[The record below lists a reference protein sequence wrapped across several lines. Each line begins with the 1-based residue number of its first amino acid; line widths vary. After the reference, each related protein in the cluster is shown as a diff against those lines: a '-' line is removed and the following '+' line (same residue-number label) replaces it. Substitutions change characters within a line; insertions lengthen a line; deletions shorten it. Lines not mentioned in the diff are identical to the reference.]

1 MELFILILIIVPAIF
16 LVFYKKKIKGIIG
29 EKTVSSILY
38 FLNSTKYNVIN
49 NVVIKNGEV
58 TSQIDHAIVS
68 DFGIF
73 VIETKNFKGWIVG
86 GEKSEFWTQVIFK
99 YKNRFYNPLLQNS
112 GHIKALKE
120 CLVDYPHIKYY
131 SIIVFSNNAEIKV
144 NTSEDVINSSQL
156 LRTIKKYSEVNLT
169 EAEKE
174 RITQKINLSNV
185 SESYNKGQHIK
196 SIKRRINHREK
207 SIAQNKCPRCGS
219 DLIKRKGKFGFFL
232 GCKTYPKCRFIRNI

>member
-1 MELFILILIIVPAIF
+1 MELFILILIVALAVIF
-16 LVFYKKKIKGIIG
+16 LFYKKKIKGIIG

-38 FLNSTKYNVIN
+38 FLDSTKYNVIN
-49 NVVIKNGEV
+49 NVVIKNDEV
-58 TSQIDHAIVS
+58 TSQIDHMVVS

-120 CLVDYPHIKYY
+120 CLIDYPHIKYY
-131 SIIVFSNNAEIKV
+131 SIIVFSKNADIKV
-144 NTSEDVINSSQL
+144 NTSQDVINSSQL
-156 LRTIKKYSEVNLT
+156 LRTIKKYSDINLT
-169 EAEKE
+169 ETEKE
-174 RITQKINLSNV
+174 KITKKIKSSNLID
-185 SESYNKGQHIK
+185 SYDKRQHIK
-196 SIKRRINHREK
+196 SIKKRINHREK
-207 SIAQNKCPRCGS
+207 SIAANKCPSCGC

-232 GCKTYPKCRFIRNI
+232 GCTSYPKCRFIRNI